1 MNSGYPEKIVASIS
15 SASLAS
21 MISATQNSEAR
32 KKNHISKQHVI
43 ENSNRNNHYNNK
55 AVMNDGT
62 TKHKGRKDNDVTSKS
77 GKRDD
82 EESDVKESSNSYVES
97 TTSSSKRMI

>member
-32 KKNHISKQHVI
+32 KKNHISKQHYI
-43 ENSNRNNHYNNK
+43 ENSNRNNHYSNK
-55 AVMNDGT
+55 AVMND
-62 TKHKGRKDNDVTSKS
+62 KRKGRKDNDVTSKS
-77 GKRDD
+77 GKHDD
-82 EESDVKESSNSYVES
+82 EESDVKESTNSYVES